1 MADATG
7 SSAASRGAN
16 PMRQREV
23 PAFTRPGLANIIPYI
38 LVSRGSASRFI
49 EFLKTAFEGTE
60 LLRVPRKDG
69 SLMHADIRVGNSTIE
84 LSDADEQHAPA
95 PATVHLYVNDP
106 EAAYRQALSAG
117 AKSIY
122 PVGQHPS
129 GDLQGCVKDEFG
141 NVWYLAK
148 VQGWDPGPDGPLSV
162 QPYLHL
168 RGAQKMLP
176 FAEKAFGA
184 QTQGVAW
191 SDDRKILHATI
202 QVGHATFEIDE
213 ASEEW
218 PPMPCHLHMYVPAV
232 DTCYANA
239 LAAGGTSASA
249 PVDQTYGERS
259 AAIVDLFGNTWYVA
273 TYTG

>member
-1 MADATG
+1 MSDATG
-7 SSAASRGAN
+7 GSAASRGTNMAGQGGA
-16 PMRQREV
+16 PS
-23 PAFTRPGLANIIPYI
+23 FTRPGLANIIPYI
-38 LVSRGSASRFI
+38 LVSRGSAPKFI
-49 EFLKTAFEGTE
+49 EFLKTAFEGSE

-69 SLMHADIRVGNSTIE
+69 SLMHAEVRIGNSMIE
-84 LSDADEQHAPA
+84 LSEADEQHAAA
-95 PATVHLYVNDP
+95 PATVHLYVDDT
-106 EAAYRQALSAG
+106 EAAYRRALSAG

-122 PVGQHPS
+122 PVGKHPS

-141 NVWYLAK
+141 NIWYVAK

-168 RGAQKMLP
+168 RGAEKMLP

-202 QVGHATFEIDE
+202 QVEHATFEIDE

-218 PPMPCHLHMYVPAV
+218 PPMPCHLHMYVPDV
-232 DTCYANA
+232 DACYANA
-239 LAAGGTSASA
+239 LAAGGKSASA

-259 AAIVDLFGNTWYVA
+259 AGVLDPFGNTWYVA